1 MQTQQRMPQT
11 PQEGFSLY
19 KWGDGRFLK
28 LSDLTVVYESEQ
40 GCSARNVGPA
50 GGLDTPSATCDS
62 PHHAIP
68 VLPTGHRESPAQA
81 IIVVNSVIP
90 HVCIHL
96 I

>member
-11 PQEGFSLY
+11 LQEGFSLY
-19 KWGDGRFLK
+19 KWGNGRFLK
-28 LSDLTVVYESEQ
+28 LSDLTVVYESER
-40 GCSARNVGPA
+40 GCLARNVGPA

-62 PHHAIP
+62 PHH
-68 VLPTGHRESPAQA
+68 ESPAHA
-81 IIVVNSVIP
+81 IIVVNSGIP